1 MIEIENLHFAYEKH
15 EVLCDINLKINQGDF
30 VAVLGNNGSGKS
42 TLLKLILGFLKPN
55 IGEIKMMDK
64 NSHEFELHNVL
75 GYVPQG
81 GLLNVSSFP
90 ANVLEIVMLRLKKK
104 HFFSFKKD
112 NREDLALRSLKKV
125 GIENLADQAISTLS
139 GGQLQRVLIAR
150 ELVVNPEL
158 IILDEPTTGLDST
171 SSEALINILEQLNDQ
186 GITIVM
192 VSHDFDEIKDHVN
205 RVFRVK
211 DRHITEVAL

>member
-1 MIEIENLHFAYEKH
+1 MIEIKDLHFAYEKH
-15 EVLCDINLKINQGDF
+15 EVLCNINLKINQGDF

-104 HFFSFKKD
+104 NLFSFKKD
-112 NREDLALRSLKKV
+112 NRKDLALKSLKKV
-125 GIENLADQAISTLS
+125 GIENLAYQAISTLS

-171 SSEALINILEQLNDQ
+171 SSEALIKILEQLNDQ

>member
-1 MIEIENLHFAYEKH
+1 MIEIKNLHFAYDKH

-55 IGEIKMMDK
+55 IGTIQMLDK
-64 NSHEFELHNVL
+64 ETDDFEYHKRL

-81 GLLNVSSFP
+81 GLLNVSAFP
-90 ANVLEIVMLRLKKK
+90 ANVLEIVLLRIPKK
-104 HFFSFKKD
+104 HFFSFGQD
-112 NREDLALRSLKKV
+112 NRKDLALKSLKKV
-125 GIENLADQAISTLS
+125 GIEDLAYQPISTLS

-158 IILDEPTTGLDST
+158 IVLDEPTTGLDSH
-171 SSEALINILEQLNDQ
+171 SSEALIKILEELNEQ